1 MSCFA
6 TVAAEQEFAMPLHF
20 SGMPSDLAAALRA
33 GAPDANG
40 QPPERRISDGDGVP
54 CRHCLKL
61 VGKDEPYLVLAY
73 RPFPEPQP
81 YAEVGPVFI
90 HAEACA
96 AYATHE
102 KLPERERTGIGTGRI
117 LRGYGA
123 DNRIVFGTGVVV
135 KNEEIEEK
143 AEAILARNDVAYVH
157 MRSATNNCFTLRI
170 DRA

>member
-1 MSCFA
+1 MAQASL
-6 TVAAEQEFAMPLHF
+6 LHF
-20 SGMPSDLAAALRA
+20 SGMPSHLAAALRA

-40 QPPERRISDGDGVP
+40 QTPERRISDGDGVP
-54 CRHCLKL
+54 CRHCLGM
-61 VGKDEPYLVLAY
+61 VEKDEPYLTLAY

-90 HAEACA
+90 HAESCET
-96 AYATHE
+96 YKTHE
-102 KLPERERTGIGTGRI
+102 KLPERERVGPGRI
-117 LRGYGA
+117 LRGYGN
-123 DNRIVFGTGVVV
+123 DNRIVYGTGIVV

-143 AEAILARNDVAYVH
+143 AEAILAREDVAYVH

>member
-1 MSCFA
+1 MSQA
-6 TVAAEQEFAMPLHF
+6 RPLHF
-20 SGMPSDLAAALRA
+20 SGMPSHFAAAFRA

-40 QPPERRISDGDGVP
+40 QAPEHRISDGDGVP
-54 CRHCLKL
+54 CRHCLRL
-61 VGKDEPYLVLAY
+61 VEKDEPYLTLAY

-90 HAEACA
+90 HAKAYEA
-96 AYATHE
+96 YKNHE
-102 KLPERERTGIGTGRI
+102 KLPEREHVGTGRI
-117 LRGYGA
+117 LRGYGK
-123 DNRIVFGTGVVV
+123 DNRIVYGTGIVV

-143 AEAILARNDVAYVH
+143 AEAILARDDVAYVH